1 MNAGIEPGSG
11 KLVERAKAIILKPKE
26 EWPKIEAETDS
37 QSDILLK
44 YVLPLAAIS
53 PVATLIGRQVFG
65 YGWLGFSYRPSILGS
80 ITTAAVSF
88 VMAIISVYVLMF
100 IADFLAPKFDGQ
112 SNRANA
118 FKLVA
123 YGSSAAWLAGIF
135 NLVPALSFFGLLGLY
150 SIYLYYTGAGPLM
163 KVPQDKSV
171 AYTAVTIV
179 CAILLMI
186 VVAPI
191 TAAITGLF
199 GFGVMNLAE
208 GSDSGGTITLPGGR
222 EFDTSKVE
230 EAARQME
237 KVASGEIK
245 PVATAEL
252 QELLP
257 EAIGSFERTGTKT
270 LAVGQMG
277 SGVEGEYKAG
287 EHQFDLQINDMT
299 GISGLANLGA
309 AIGVEQSEENADG
322 YERKGVVDGKWRTEK
337 WDRRSN
343 SGHYGIMVADRFQV
357 EASGHVADID
367 VLKAA
372 VAQVDEDDLEDLL
385 D

>member
-11 KLVERAKAIILKPKE
+11 KLVDRAKAIILKPKE
-26 EWPKIEAETDS
+26 EWPKIEAETAG
-37 QSDILLK
+37 QGEILRS
-44 YVLPLAAIS
+44 YVLPLAAIA
-53 PVATLIGRQVFG
+53 PITTLIGGQIFG
-65 YGWLGFSYRPSILGS
+65 YGAFGFSYRPSLVGS
-80 ITTAAVSF
+80 IVTALVSY
-88 VMAIISVYVLMF
+88 VLAIVSVYVLMF
-100 IADFLAPKFDGQ
+100 IADFLAPKFGGRSDRN
-112 SNRANA
+112 SA

-123 YGSSAAWLAGIF
+123 YGSTAAWLAGVF
-135 NLVPALSFFGLLGLY
+135 NLVPALSVFGLLGLY
-150 SIYLYYTGAGPLM
+150 SIYLYYSGATPLM

-186 VVAPI
+186 IVTPI

-199 GFGVMNLAE
+199 GFGAMNIADRAD
-208 GSDSGGTITLPGGR
+208 GSGTITLPGGG

-230 EAARQME
+230 EAAKRME

-257 EAIGSFERTGTKT
+257 ESIGPFERTGTRT
-270 LAVGQMG
+270 LTMGQMG

-287 EHQFDLQINDMT
+287 EQEFDLRINDMA
-299 GISGLANLGA
+299 GISGLAHLGA
-309 AIGVEQSEENADG
+309 AMGVEQSEEDADG
-322 YERKGVVDGKWRTEK
+322 YERIGVVDGKWRTEK
-337 WDRRSN
+337 WDRRYG
-343 SGHYGIMVADRFQV
+343 SGKYGIMIADRFQV
-357 EASGHVADID
+357 EASGRVAGIE
-367 VLKAA
+367 VLKGA
-372 VAQVDEDDLEDLL
+372 VAEIDEDDLEDLV